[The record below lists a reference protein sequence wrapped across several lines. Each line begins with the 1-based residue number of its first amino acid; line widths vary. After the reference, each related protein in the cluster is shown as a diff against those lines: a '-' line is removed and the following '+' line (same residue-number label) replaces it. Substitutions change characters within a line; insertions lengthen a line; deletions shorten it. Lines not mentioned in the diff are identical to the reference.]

1 MGMHIECVKSEAF
14 IDFVGKPWTFI
25 AKLGCKIL
33 LGILDVSIFTTKRWC
48 IGFHLSIK
56 KETICN
62 RHGDWIVPK
71 NPALVSAKDV
81 ALSGWT
87 QYNFFMLCRFQGL
100 PTHRGGSLGISERKR
115 AKGHKVVSGDQ
126 SIALF
131 LYLCLCQWSQP
142 GEGG

>member
-1 MGMHIECVKSEAF
+1 MMYWFS
-14 IDFVGKPWTFI
+14 FV
-25 AKLGCKIL
+25 
-33 LGILDVSIFTTKRWC
+33 D
-48 IGFHLSIK
+48 K
-56 KETICN
+56 KEKTICN

-131 LYLCLCQWSQP
+131 SLSLSLSV
-142 GEGG
+142 ESARRGGLVGS